1 MADELDRVV
10 ALDELDDF
18 SVAEGDP
25 DVRGWDVLSADGR
38 KIGQV
43 DNLLVDTA
51 AMKVRY
57 LEVDVD
63 DDVLEGSGDRHI
75 LVPIGYARLHEED
88 DQVLVDSLKS
98 TDVMALPEYRQEPLT
113 RAYESSVRERFDTG
127 YTDAAGAGAAAA
139 STADTDFYAGSGY
152 DQNRF
157 FGSRRDEGE
166 TRIPVSEE
174 QLAVG
179 RRQREAGEV
188 DIQKRVESRH
198 VEERVPTHHEEVTV
212 ERRPA
217 TEAMNAKSR
226 IEEDEIRIPVTEE
239 ELVVEKRAVPKEEVV
254 VRKRDVVEDETVEAD
269 LRRERVDVHGEGDVR
284 MREEDETERGR

>member
-10 ALDELDDF
+10 PLDELDDF
-18 SVAEGDP
+18 AVAEGDP

-38 KIGQV
+38 KIGEV

-57 LEVDVD
+57 LEVDLNDEVVRD
-63 DDVLEGSGDRHI
+63 GAERHI

-88 DQVLVDSLKS
+88 DQVLVDSLNS

-113 RAYESSVRERFDTG
+113 REYEASVRERFDTG
-127 YTDAAGAGAAAA
+127 YTADATRGSSEDA
-139 STADTDFYAGSGY
+139 DFYAGAGY
-152 DQNRF
+152 DQGRF
-157 FGSRRDEGE
+157 YGSRRESDEA
-166 TRIPVSEE
+166 RIPVSEE

-188 DIQKRVESRH
+188 DVEKKVETRH
-198 VEERVPTHHEEVTV
+198 VEQRVPTSHEEVTV
-212 ERRPA
+212 ERQPA
-217 TEAMNAKSR
+217 TGGMNAKAR
-226 IEEDEIRIPVTEE
+226 IEEEEIRVPVTEE

-269 LRRERVDVHGEGDVR
+269 LRREQVDVHGEGDVR
-284 MREEDETERGR
+284 VREEGDAGRER